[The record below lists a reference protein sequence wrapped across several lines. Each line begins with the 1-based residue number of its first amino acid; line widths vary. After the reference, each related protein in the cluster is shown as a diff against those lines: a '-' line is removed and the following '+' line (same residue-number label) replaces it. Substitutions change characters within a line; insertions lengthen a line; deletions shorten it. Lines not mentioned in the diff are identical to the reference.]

1 MAESQ
6 ATESV
11 LSPDELNSLV
21 NDTVLYILHDEKC
34 LNLIKRQDIVKYIL
48 KEKKKHFPTVIERV
62 KTLLLETL
70 NLELVAIDQ
79 NKQYA
84 LINRLRSKSNTF
96 SAELEAD
103 RTLLII
109 VLTMIFMNNGTMT
122 ECTLFEVLRH
132 LKILSSKQIKKHDY
146 FGDVEAAIKK
156 KYVRW
161 AYLDYDVIPGTDP
174 VEYEFKW
181 GKRAT
186 EEISKKEI
194 LEFACKVNGDT
205 EPAFWEKQYEEAM
218 KQAAERST

>member
-84 LINRLRSKSNTF
+84 LINRLRS
-96 SAELEAD
+96 
-103 RTLLII
+103 
-109 VLTMIFMNNGTMT
+109 
-122 ECTLFEVLRH
+122 TLFEVLRH